1 MDDLHIGMAAVLL
14 IFGVIP
20 VTTVVLFFKLRARQ
34 METLVKLVE
43 NGAPVDAETI
53 QLMAGASTYKTD
65 YKWGLFW
72 LALGIPVT
80 AGIWV
85 SSSINE
91 AVWGLI
97 PVFFGLAFL
106 IAGKMRLRSPEEDS

>member
-1 MDDLHIGMAAVLL
+1 MDGMYLGLTAILL

-20 VTTVVLFFKLRARQ
+20 VTTTIVYFKLRTRQ
-34 METLVKLVE
+34 LDTLLRLVE
-43 NGAPVDAETI
+43 H
-53 QLMAGASTYKTD
+53 GASIDPQTVRLMSGAGGSYKTD

-80 AGIWV
+80 AGLWTTIGLGT
-85 SSSINE
+85 

-97 PVFFGLAFL
+97 PVLFGVAFL
-106 IAGKMRLRSPEEDS
+106 IAGAMRLREPDK